1 MQQVIH
7 SIFDDKNTPL
17 PVSYLF
23 NLLDSIA
30 EKHNITDEKI
40 LHVWKTNWLVINYNF
55 SIIFLPTFIKNKDT
69 NI

>member
-7 SIFDDKNTPL
+7 SIFDDKNIPL

-30 EKHNITDEKI
+30 EKHNVTDEKI
-40 LHVWKTNWLVINYNF
+40 LHVWKTNWFVIAIFLLYTTTGKQHIKINY
-55 SIIFLPTFIKNKDT
+55 
-69 NI
+69 